1 MQQGA
6 VLGCLLSTIMQTLH
20 TPTNC
25 ATTIDGRAIAETIKG
40 EIRRELDAMRAKH
53 NLRLCLAVVR
63 VGSDPASIVYVRNK
77 LRTSEELGFASEHHA
92 LPSETTTGELL
103 DLINNLN
110 EREEVDGILV
120 QLPLPPQIDE
130 EKILTGIDPE
140 KDVDG
145 FHPLN
150 IGRLVRG
157 ETALA
162 PCTPAGIMELLD
174 GNGCEIAGR
183 HACIVG
189 RSHIVGRPL
198 AALLLQRD
206 ATITICHSRTKNLA
220 ALTSLADILVV
231 AVGRINL
238 IRGAN
243 IKSGATVIDVGMN
256 SLTDSDLVD
265 DLFPANEAE
274 ERRKLIERKGSTLVG
289 DVNRREVEA
298 VAGWLTPVPGGVGP
312 MTIAMLMKNTLTAA
326 VRRRNL

>member
-1 MQQGA
+1 
-6 VLGCLLSTIMQTLH
+6 LLAL
-20 TPTNC
+20 
-25 ATTIDGRAIAETIKG
+25 IK
-40 EIRRELDAMRAKH
+40 
-53 NLRLCLAVVR
+53 
-63 VGSDPASIVYVRNK
+63 
-77 LRTSEELGFASEHHA
+77 
-92 LPSETTTGELL
+92 
-103 DLINNLN
+103 NLN
-110 EREEVDGILV
+110 ERDEVDGILV
-120 QLPLPPQIDE
+120 QLPLPAQIDE
-130 EKILTGIDPE
+130 EAVLTSIDPE

-162 PCTPAGIMELLD
+162 PCTPAGIVELLD
-174 GNGCEIAGR
+174 RSGCEIAGH

-206 ATITICHSRTKNLA
+206 ATITICHSRTKDLA
-220 ALTSLADILVV
+220 AITSLADILIV

-238 IRGAN
+238 IRGVN
-243 IKSGATVIDVGMN
+243 IKAGATVIDVGMN
-256 SLTDSDLVD
+256 SLADVAAVD
-265 DLFPANEAE
+265 DLFAASEAA

-298 VAGWLTPVPGGVGP
+298 VAGRLTPVPGGVGP

-326 VRRRNL
+326 TRRRNL